1 MRGSASASGAS
12 SADVMA
18 QRYLLLLGSS
28 LTGPERLLQ
37 ASAALTRL
45 GAARPLTRIT
55 RTPARND
62 PTRHYFNV
70 LVRCDCTDDRAAFLA
85 RLKQI
90 ETDLGRVRDAS
101 GEVAI
106 DIDLLA
112 TCVDDAWQADPHA
125 LAKREF
131 TQSPARELLAGAGIT
146 IAGA

>member
-1 MRGSASASGAS
+1 VTVR
-12 SADVMA
+12 
-18 QRYLLLLGSS
+18 RYLLLLGSN
-28 LTGPERLLQ
+28 LPGPERLLQ

-45 GAARPLTRIT
+45 GAARPLTRVT
-55 RTPARND
+55 RTPARHD
-62 PTRHYFNV
+62 PTKHYFNV
-70 LVRCDCTDDRAAFLA
+70 LMRCDCTDDRDAFLA

-112 TCVDDAWQADPHA
+112 ICVDAAWQADPHA

-131 TQSPARELLAGAGIT
+131 TQSPARELLADAGIT
-146 IAGA
+146 VAGA